1 MILLYNVNEVIN
13 MSSRDF
19 REKAWS
25 QLKLFYWNLFVVGLI
40 VAAVLGSNAALLGL
54 ILTGPLMVGV
64 NRYRLNIVRFNKE
77 DSGLLIS
84 GFKDNIIDY
93 IITHILRAV
102 FIFLWSLL
110 FIIPG
115 IIKSFS
121 YSMTFYILADNPDL
135 RPQEAIERS
144 REMMRG
150 HKWRLFTLYL
160 SFIGWFF
167 LALLTFGIGMFFLE
181 PYIQQSVANFYE
193 DLKTRTL

>member
-1 MILLYNVNEVIN
+1 MNEVIN
-13 MSSRDF
+13 MSSKDF

-25 QLKLFYWNLFVVGLI
+25 QLKLYYWNLFVVGLI

-54 ILTGPLMVGV
+54 VLTGPLLVGV
-64 NRYRLNIVRFNKE
+64 NRYRLNIVRFNNE

-84 GFKDNIIDY
+84 GFKDNVIDF
-93 IITHILRAV
+93 IITHILRAI

-110 FIIPG
+110 LVIPG

-135 RPQEAIERS
+135 RPQEAIQRS
-144 REMMRG
+144 RDMMRG
-150 HKWRLFTLYL
+150 HKWRLFELYL
-160 SFIGWFF
+160 SFIGWYI

>member
-1 MILLYNVNEVIN
+1 MNEVIK
-13 MSSRDF
+13 MSSKDF

-25 QLKLFYWNLFVVGLI
+25 QLKLYYWNLFVVGLI

-54 ILTGPLMVGV
+54 VLTGPLLVGV
-64 NRYRLNIVRFNKE
+64 NRYRLNIVRFNNE

-84 GFKDNIIDY
+84 GFKDNVIDL
-93 IITHILRAV
+93 IITHILRAI

-110 FIIPG
+110 LVIPG

-135 RPQEAIERS
+135 RPQEAIQRS
-144 REMMRG
+144 RDMMRG
-150 HKWRLFTLYL
+150 HKWRLFELYL
-160 SFIGWFF
+160 SFIGWYI

>member
-1 MILLYNVNEVIN
+1 MNEVIN
-13 MSSRDF
+13 MSSKDF

-25 QLKLFYWNLFVVGLI
+25 QLKLYYWNLFVVGLI

-54 ILTGPLMVGV
+54 VLTGPLLVGV
-64 NRYRLNIVRFNKE
+64 NRYRLNIVRFNNE

-84 GFKDNIIDY
+84 GFKDNVIDL
-93 IITHILRAV
+93 IITHILRAI

-110 FIIPG
+110 LVIPG

-135 RPQEAIERS
+135 RPQEAIQRS
-144 REMMRG
+144 RDMMRG
-150 HKWRLFTLYL
+150 HKWRLFELYL
-160 SFIGWFF
+160 SFIGWYI

>member
-1 MILLYNVNEVIN
+1 
-13 MSSRDF
+13 MSSKDF

-25 QLKLFYWNLFVVGLI
+25 QLKLYYWNLFVVGLI

-54 ILTGPLMVGV
+54 VLTGPLLVGV
-64 NRYRLNIVRFNKE
+64 NRYRLNIVRFNNE

-84 GFKDNIIDY
+84 GFKDNVIDF
-93 IITHILRAV
+93 IITHILRAI

-110 FIIPG
+110 LVIPG

-135 RPQEAIERS
+135 RPQEAIQRS
-144 REMMRG
+144 RDMMRG
-150 HKWRLFTLYL
+150 HKWRLFELYL
-160 SFIGWFF
+160 SFIGWYI